1 MPTSGLPFSD
11 ANWVDHVGRHAYRDP
26 DGVALR
32 FEGRSITWSELH
44 ERVGALAAAFAHRG
58 VRPGDRVAILMT
70 NRPEFVEATLAANAA
85 GAIAVP
91 VNFRL
96 AQEEVAYVLRDSGAS
111 LLVTED
117 ALAGANPG
125 TPMLVT
131 GPDYEAA
138 VSAGAAALE
147 VE

>member
-11 ANWVDHVGRHAYRDP
+11 ANWVDHVARHAYRDP

-44 ERVGALAAAFAHRG
+44 ERVGALAAAFAQRG

-96 AQEEVAYVLRDSGAS
+96 APEEVAYVLGDSGAK
-111 LLVTED
+111 LLIAEEP
-117 ALAGANPG
+117 LP
-125 TPMLVT
+125 PL
-131 GPDYEAA
+131 
-138 VSAGAAALE
+138 AAATGVPLLITRDHYDAAPAGG
-147 VE
+147 